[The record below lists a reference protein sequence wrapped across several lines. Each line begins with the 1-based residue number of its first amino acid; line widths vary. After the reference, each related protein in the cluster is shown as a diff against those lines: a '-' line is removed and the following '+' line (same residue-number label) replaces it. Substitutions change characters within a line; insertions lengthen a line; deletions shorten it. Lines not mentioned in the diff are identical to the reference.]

1 MPRRAV
7 GHSGRDALRPGG
19 QRRNRQLQRRRGSS
33 ARHRHHIGRRGRR
46 RPRRPPL
53 RAALDARARDR
64 ASEADLFAVNEER
77 KIETEEV
84 DAVTPPPRARVT
96 DTAAETFERKRDY
109 LAGFLSGEKPDE
121 PTSGPGG
128 DLQASV
134 VEVLKSIYDPE
145 IPVDIYELGLIY
157 DVDISE
163 DGDAT
168 VTMTLTTPHCPVAES
183 MPQEVELRVLSV
195 PGIRDAVVNL
205 VWDPPWDPSKMSDE
219 ARLELGML

>member
-1 MPRRAV
+1 M
-7 GHSGRDALRPGG
+7 
-19 QRRNRQLQRRRGSS
+19 
-33 ARHRHHIGRRGRR
+33 
-46 RPRRPPL
+46 
-53 RAALDARARDR
+53 
-64 ASEADLFAVNEER
+64 NEER

-84 DAVTPPPRARVT
+84 AGVPTPPRARVSPE
-96 DTAAETFERKRDY
+96 TASETFGRKRDY
-109 LAGFLSGEKPDE
+109 LAGFLAGEQQDE
-121 PTSGPGG
+121 PKGG
-128 DLQASV
+128 AGSDLQADV

-157 DVDISE
+157 DVAISE

-183 MPQEVELRVLSV
+183 LPNEVELRVLSV